1 MNVINKGIWI
11 WCEFSSKDSD
21 YLIKIQ
27 DIVQNKL
34 RGPKFKIHLTL
45 AGPFQ
50 NIDNSSVEGINRYC
64 DQHSPIEVNTHG
76 YGSKEK
82 FFQSLFI
89 SIDKSKELEDLR
101 KAMFKINFQKRT
113 KNFFPHISLAY
124 GISQTKTK
132 ENLITS
138 LPRLKRSFTIE
149 KISLVEINEDISL
162 WKILESFS
170 FDTALII

>member
-45 AGPFQ
+45 AGSFQ
-50 NIDNSSVEGINRYC
+50 KIDNSSVEELKKYC
-64 DQHSPIEVNTHG
+64 DQHSSIEVNTHS
-76 YGSKEK
+76 YGSKDK

-89 SIDKSKELEDLR
+89 SIANSKELEDLR
-101 KAMFKINFQKRT
+101 KALVVQPQCTTIKVWLN
-113 KNFFPHISLAY
+113 NHGLISGFLCALFAKAN
-124 GISQTKTK
+124 KTAK
-132 ENLITS
+132 
-138 LPRLKRSFTIE
+138 
-149 KISLVEINEDISL
+149 
-162 WKILESFS
+162 
-170 FDTALII
+170 AA